1 MKHCEHKFLIPP
13 DFSVRQSAADCV
25 AFGKVSPFCIDC
37 WQRQC
42 KEVPEEYRAEIGKP
56 WALGFCDLIA
66 SVARKRGYARDSS
79 SREDIEGDLRLHLM
93 EKQAAIERGIKQDA
107 DEQGID
113 PKNPDLIR
121 NHVLR
126 ALKNFLTDKQ
136 GKSSAGKVIRNTVK
150 SLSPEGLVIT
160 SRKQAARERA
170 GDLLTDL
177 TGGDSSSTQDDY
189 TLDEKDALFTEG
201 PDSGL
206 KSGGKRSEARVLF
219 DTMLHD
225 ASSQIATLT
234 GGRKDGF
241 DVRLDL
247 KKALTRLPDD
257 ERSVFEWLW
266 LENGQLLTRARSYAD
281 VQRELNLS
289 LQGVRTLEMKA
300 VQKLK
305 PALGPSFYKHRLRQ

>member
-13 DFSVRQSAADCV
+13 EFSARQSAADCL
-25 AFGKVSPFCIDC
+25 AFRKVSPFCADC
-37 WQRQC
+37 WQKQS

-56 WALGFCDLIA
+56 WVFGFCDLIT
-66 SVARKRGYARDSS
+66 SVAQKRGFARDAS

-93 EKQAAIERGIKQDA
+93 EKQAAIERGIQTDA

-113 PKNPDLIR
+113 PRNTDLIR

-126 ALKNFLTDKQ
+126 TLKNFLTDKQ
-136 GKSSAGKVIRNTVK
+136 GKSSAGQVIRNTVK
-150 SLSPEGLVIT
+150 SLSPEGLVPT

-170 GDLLTDL
+170 GEVLTDL
-177 TGGDSSSTQDDY
+177 MGGDAASVQDDY
-189 TLDEKDALFTEG
+189 TLDEADALSVES
-201 PDSGL
+201 PDSEQDRSAE
-206 KSGGKRSEARVLF
+206 KSEARVLF
-219 DTMLHD
+219 DTILHD
-225 ASSQIATLT
+225 ATSQIATLT

-247 KKALTRLPDD
+247 QKALSRLPAD

-266 LENGQLLTRARSYAD
+266 LENGQLLIRSRSYQD

-289 LQGVRTLEMKA
+289 LQSVRTLELRA
-300 VQKLK
+300 IQKLK
-305 PALGPSFYKHRLRQ
+305 PALRPAFFKRR